1 MIYKHESN
9 SVRIYSEATASIMN
23 DMMRSVINEKITTPF
38 KDVISSL
45 NGNLGNADWVG
56 KTGSTNEYRD
66 SWLIVSTPSI
76 TISSWAGH
84 DDNTGMD
91 SQARIRSANYLANL
105 INQAYQ
111 ANPEIFGTDEKFD
124 LSSDVMK
131 KKVSGFTGQ
140 TAGKVTVNKKIYPN
154 ARKNSGITL
163 GKKWSEEKRL

>member
-1 MIYKHESN
+1 YPANDNWGVESAPLGTVDVTTLQQTNGFQALANGGVYEEGYIIDSITDNAGNVIYKHESN

-111 ANPEIFGTDEKFD
+111 ANPEIF
-124 LSSDVMK
+124 
-131 KKVSGFTGQ
+131 
-140 TAGKVTVNKKIYPN
+140 
-154 ARKNSGITL
+154 
-163 GKKWSEEKRL
+163 

>member
-1 MIYKHESN
+1 ML
-9 SVRIYSEATASIMN
+9 
-23 DMMRSVINEKITTPF
+23 
-38 KDVISSL
+38 ISSL
-45 NGNLGNADWVG
+45 NGNLGKADWVG

-111 ANPEIFGTDEKFD
+111 ANPEIFGTDKKFD

-131 KKVSGFTGQ
+131 KKYLGSQDKQLEKLLSIKNPSKRQEKQWNHFGQ
-140 TAGKVTVNKKIYPN
+140 
-154 ARKNSGITL
+154 
-163 GKKWSEEKRL
+163 KWSEEKRL